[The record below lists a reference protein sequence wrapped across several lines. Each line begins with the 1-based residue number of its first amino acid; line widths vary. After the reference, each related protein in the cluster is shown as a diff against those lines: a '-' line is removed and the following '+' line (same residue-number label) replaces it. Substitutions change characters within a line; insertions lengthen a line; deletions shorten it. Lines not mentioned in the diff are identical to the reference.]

1 MSRVHGLNFVFFMV
15 YESILCPLHVSSF
28 SLIHDLQIIGQRV
41 NLFVILC
48 STRQI
53 FHLAE
58 TERKMSMLIVG
69 LFPCS
74 ALVYDVN
81 YARKL
86 RFAPY
91 K

>member
-15 YESILCPLHVSSF
+15 YKSVLCPFHVSSF
-28 SLIHDLQIIGQRV
+28 SLIHDMQIIGQRV
-41 NLFVILC
+41 NLFVISC
-48 STRQI
+48 STREI

-58 TERKMSMLIVG
+58 TERNMSMLIVG

-74 ALVYDVN
+74 AFVYDVN

-86 RFAPY
+86 
-91 K
+91 